1 MKLKEKTTWEAPNN
15 DWIPT
20 FTKIPWVNDIPIDY
34 KLLKNKP

>member
-1 MKLKEKTTWEAPNN
+1 MEKIKSYPNTQLPEF
-15 DWIPT
+15 IPT